1 MIGVDTNVLVR
12 YIVADDEDQ
21 TRRAAAFLEGAISVD
36 DPGFVS
42 VVVLVELVWTLERD
56 YRFSPDEI
64 AGAIE
69 SVLRAEPLRI
79 DRRAEVVEALG
90 VFRVGLFEPGDCLV
104 AGQVRPFE
112 PEFAGH
118 TRSPRVAKRIAS
130 ASADEGRTVRN
141 PTTSTGLPVEG
152 QIHKKWNP
160 RKGGLPTFCR
170 K

>member
-21 TRRAAAFLEGAISVD
+21 TRRAAAFLEGAFSVD

-42 VVVLVELVWTLERD
+42 VVVLVELVWVLERT

-69 SVLRAEPLRI
+69 SVLRAEPLRT

-90 VFRVGLFEPGDCLV
+90 VFQTKQGSCADALIATLAERAGCAHVVTFDRKAARLPGFRL
-104 AGQVRPFE
+104 
-112 PEFAGH
+112 
-118 TRSPRVAKRIAS
+118 
-130 ASADEGRTVRN
+130 
-141 PTTSTGLPVEG
+141 L
-152 QIHKKWNP
+152 
-160 RKGGLPTFCR
+160 
-170 K
+170 

>member
-21 TRRAAAFLEGAISVD
+21 TRRAAAFLEGTISVD

-42 VVVLVELVWTLERD
+42 VVVLVELVWVLERP
-56 YRFSPDEI
+56 YRFSSDEI

-90 VFRVGLFEPGDCLV
+90 AFQTKQGSFADALIATLAERAGCAHVVTFDRKAARLPGFRLL
-104 AGQVRPFE
+104 
-112 PEFAGH
+112 
-118 TRSPRVAKRIAS
+118 
-130 ASADEGRTVRN
+130 
-141 PTTSTGLPVEG
+141 
-152 QIHKKWNP
+152 
-160 RKGGLPTFCR
+160 
-170 K
+170 

>member
-42 VVVLVELVWTLERD
+42 VVVLVELVWVLERS
-56 YRFSPDEI
+56 YRFSSDEV

-69 SVLRAEPLRI
+69 SVLRAGPLRI

-90 VFRVGLFEPGDCLV
+90 VFQTKQGSFADALIATLAERAGCAHVVTFDRKAARLPGFRL
-104 AGQVRPFE
+104 
-112 PEFAGH
+112 
-118 TRSPRVAKRIAS
+118 
-130 ASADEGRTVRN
+130 
-141 PTTSTGLPVEG
+141 L
-152 QIHKKWNP
+152 
-160 RKGGLPTFCR
+160 
-170 K
+170 

>member
-42 VVVLVELVWTLERD
+42 VVVLVELVWVLERT
-56 YRFSPDEI
+56 YRFSSDEI

-90 VFRVGLFEPGDCLV
+90 VFQTKQGSFADALIATLAERAGCAHVVTFDRKAARLPGFRL
-104 AGQVRPFE
+104 
-112 PEFAGH
+112 
-118 TRSPRVAKRIAS
+118 
-130 ASADEGRTVRN
+130 
-141 PTTSTGLPVEG
+141 L
-152 QIHKKWNP
+152 
-160 RKGGLPTFCR
+160 
-170 K
+170 

>member
-12 YIVADDEDQ
+12 YMVADDEDQ

-42 VVVLVELVWTLERD
+42 VVVLVELVWVLERT
-56 YRFSPDEI
+56 YRFSSDEI

-90 VFRVGLFEPGDCLV
+90 VFQTKQGSFADALIATLAEHAGCAHVVTFERKAARLPGFRL
-104 AGQVRPFE
+104 
-112 PEFAGH
+112 
-118 TRSPRVAKRIAS
+118 
-130 ASADEGRTVRN
+130 
-141 PTTSTGLPVEG
+141 L
-152 QIHKKWNP
+152 
-160 RKGGLPTFCR
+160 
-170 K
+170 

>member
-12 YIVADDEDQ
+12 YMVADDEDQ

-42 VVVLVELVWTLERD
+42 VVVLVELVWVLERT
-56 YRFSPDEI
+56 YRFSSDEI

-90 VFRVGLFEPGDCLV
+90 VFQTKQGSFADALIATLAEHAGCAHVVTFDRKAARLPGFRL
-104 AGQVRPFE
+104 
-112 PEFAGH
+112 
-118 TRSPRVAKRIAS
+118 
-130 ASADEGRTVRN
+130 
-141 PTTSTGLPVEG
+141 L
-152 QIHKKWNP
+152 
-160 RKGGLPTFCR
+160 
-170 K
+170 

>member
-12 YIVADDEDQ
+12 YMVADDEDQ

-42 VVVLVELVWTLERD
+42 VVVLVELVWVLERT
-56 YRFSPDEI
+56 YRFSSDEI

-90 VFRVGLFEPGDCLV
+90 VFQTKQGSFADALIATLAERAGCAHVVTFDRKAARLPGFRL
-104 AGQVRPFE
+104 
-112 PEFAGH
+112 
-118 TRSPRVAKRIAS
+118 
-130 ASADEGRTVRN
+130 
-141 PTTSTGLPVEG
+141 L
-152 QIHKKWNP
+152 
-160 RKGGLPTFCR
+160 
-170 K
+170 